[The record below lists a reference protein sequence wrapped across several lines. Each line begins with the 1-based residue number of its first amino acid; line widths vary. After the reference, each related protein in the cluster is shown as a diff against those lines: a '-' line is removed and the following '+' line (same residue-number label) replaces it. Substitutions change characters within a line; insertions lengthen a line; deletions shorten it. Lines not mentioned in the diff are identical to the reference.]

1 MKFSLRPGVQEGGY
15 VLLGIAIG
23 LVIMGIFMGAAVPVW
38 EHVNQ
43 RDREEELLWRG
54 KQYVRA
60 IERYQRK
67 YPGAFPAK
75 VEDLVKD
82 KFLRKAYEDPMSEEG
97 EWTILRQNS
106 PEVKAITGVGGGRRQ
121 TGQGQQGQQ
130 SQQGL
135 ASRERSR
142 SLGQSSGLGQRSMTG
157 QALGG
162 IIGVSSMS
170 EDEAIRKPGKK
181 EELFLQTAGSGE
193 KYNEW
198 LFIFVAARNP
208 QQQNPGGARLP
219 GGRPGQQQP
228 GQPGNRGPGWRQ
240 NPGGNNPRSPAP
252 RQP

>member
-1 MKFSLRPGVQEGGY
+1 MTISFRSDARERGY

-23 LVIMGIFMGAAVPVW
+23 LVIMGIFMAAAVPVW

-43 RDREEELLWRG
+43 RGREDELLWRG

-67 YPGAFPAK
+67 YPGAFPSK

-82 KFLRKAYEDPMSEEG
+82 KFLRKAYEDPMSEDG
-97 EWTILRQNS
+97 EWKILRQNS
-106 PEVKAITGVGGGRRQ
+106 PEVRGVTGVGGEPRQ
-121 TGQGQQGQQ
+121 RQRGQQGQQ
-130 SQQGL
+130 GLQSQ
-135 ASRERSR
+135 ERSR
-142 SLGQSSGLGQRSMTG
+142 SLGQTSGLGRRSMTG

-162 IIGVSSMS
+162 IIGVSSKS

-181 EELFLQTAGSGE
+181 EELFLRTVGSGE

-198 LFIFVAARNP
+198 LFIYVAARNL
-208 QQQNPGGARLP
+208 QQQNPGGSRQP
-219 GGRPGQQQP
+219 GRTGQQRGQPGQQ
-228 GQPGNRGPGWRQ
+228 GQGGFQ
-240 NPGGNNPRSPAP
+240 NPGTSNPRSPAP

>member
-1 MKFSLRPGVQEGGY
+1 MTPSFRPHAPLRSPDSNDRGY
-15 VLLGIAIG
+15 VLLAIAIG
-23 LVIMGIFMGAAVPVW
+23 LVIMGIFMAAAVPVW

-43 RDREEELLWRG
+43 REREEELLWRG

-67 YPGAFPAK
+67 YPGAFPSK

-82 KFLRKAYEDPMSEEG
+82 KFLRQAYEDPMSKDG
-97 EWTILRQNS
+97 EWKILRQNS
-106 PEVKAITGVGGGRRQ
+106 PEMRGITTPGGGQRQ
-121 TGQGQQGQQ
+121 RAGG
-130 SQQGL
+130 
-135 ASRERSR
+135 RSELPQR
-142 SLGQSSGLGQRSMTG
+142 TLGQSSGLGQRSMTG

-162 IIGVSSMS
+162 IIGVSSTS
-170 EDEAIRKPGKK
+170 EEEAIRKPGKK
-181 EELFLQTAGSGE
+181 EELFLRTMGSGE

-198 LFIFVAARNP
+198 LFIYVAARDP
-208 QQQNPGGARLP
+208 GQQNPGGARQP